1 MKKSVLAT
9 IGKRLTRFLTMTVST
24 SGKKEITV
32 GNLIER
38 EAKTISLIYQTL
50 RERGVLVRVS
60 ALTYTTLVSLVPMLA
75 FVFSLLTAFKVS
87 QDVKKYL
94 LMNLTLGRSDLAD
107 ALLSSMEH
115 TNFATLGLIG
125 LFVTFWAFV
134 ITLGSLETTINDI
147 WGIRDRRPLV
157 FRMSYYT
164 TITFLFPIL
173 IMGSIGI
180 TTALESTVILKELS
194 RLSWFTEFFRVF
206 MRFLPYLVVW
216 VLFAFMYKVIPNTA
230 VRFSSAVFGALV
242 GGTLWQLALYLYAKF
257 QVGLSNY
264 NLIYSS
270 FASIPFFM
278 FWLFVSWLMVIL
290 GAVTAYV
297 HQNYRRFSMDA
308 AASRVSFSFSER
320 LALRVFMAISSNFF
334 EGRRPISVD
343 EISELLDIPVHLVNN
358 VIFILREEEF
368 IIAVGEDEGRYLPAR
383 DLGKIGL
390 IDFLTGLREHGENPD
405 EEISEQERP
414 FLDETIERILR
425 SAVSD
430 YGSITFAGLCKK
442 HASDYMRGPD
452 NSVRPGQKEN
462 DRKAR

>member
-1 MKKSVLAT
+1 MKKSVFAT
-9 IGKRLTRFLTMTVST
+9 FGRALTRFLTITVST
-24 SGKKEITV
+24 SGKKQITV
-32 GNLIER
+32 GSLIER
-38 EAKTISLIYQTL
+38 EVKTITLIYQTL
-50 RERGVLVRVS
+50 RERGVMVRVS
-60 ALTYTTLVSLVPMLA
+60 ALTYTTLISLVPMLA
-75 FVFSLLTAFKVS
+75 FVFSLLGAFRVS
-87 QDVKKYL
+87 REVKEYL
-94 LMNLTLGRSDLAD
+94 LMNLTLGRSDLAG
-107 ALLSSMEH
+107 ALLTSMEH

-164 TITFLFPIL
+164 TITFLFPVL
-173 IMGSIGI
+173 IMGSIGV
-180 TTALESTVILKELS
+180 TTVLESTVILKELT
-194 RLSWFTEFFRVF
+194 RLSWFTEFFRAF

-230 VRFSSAVFGALV
+230 VRFSSAVIGALV

-278 FWLFVSWLMVIL
+278 VWLFVSWLTVIT

-297 HQNYRRFSMDA
+297 HQNYRRFLMDA

-320 LALRVFMAISSNFF
+320 LALRVFMAVSSNFF

-358 VIFILREEEF
+358 VIFILRDEEF
-368 IIAVGEDEGRYLPAR
+368 IIAVGEDEGRYLPAK
-383 DLGKIGL
+383 DLGKIRL
-390 IDFLTGLREHGENPD
+390 VNFLTALREHGENPD
-405 EEISEQERP
+405 EEIPEQQRP
-414 FLDETIERILR
+414 FLDETIK
-425 SAVSD
+425 AVLHSCAAD
-430 YGSITFAGLCKK
+430 YGSITFGGLCKK
-442 HASDYMRGPD
+442 HAADYMRGPT
-452 NSVRPGQKEN
+452 SAVAPR
-462 DRKAR
+462 RKGKN